1 MITVK
6 ENENRLLIKC
16 SVSEFS
22 FCMTYC
28 EHKIPFYLGDIK
40 PPVHVESEIR
50 KSIGSIF
57 HAKEEKK
64 DKEKVKPI
72 TKEELSVALPD
83 KQKSIEFTREHVFS
97 KLSYFMSKDN
107 KDIQLILTGRP
118 DKLLRKDE
126 FLIVEEDKFPKNP
139 FIYVNRKNPFD
150 SHILQSLIYLNSK
163 FSIKSSSPKKEIDRY
178 INRNNTVNTS
188 QGTINM
194 FFDMV
199 KEDSSYQ
206 NVNKHIKQQSAVT
219 QTANGSRRKPTGTT
233 DTVCDAVYSQT
244 TWFDIPHLKK
254 KWVVNIRNSESGD
267 TENNIIKTFEG
278 MQNENDEIFLQEK
291 MSRFVSLVLDSEQ
304 RYHHGNFKKCVPC
317 EYADICKFS
326 LKT

>member
-6 ENENRLLIKC
+6 ENGNRLLIKC

-40 PPVHVESEIR
+40 PPTHVESEIR

-64 DKEKVKPI
+64 DKEKVKLV
-72 TKEELSVALPD
+72 TKEELSLALPD
-83 KQKSIEFTREHVFS
+83 KQKSIEFMREHVFS
-97 KLSYFMSKDN
+97 KLSYSMSKDN

-139 FIYVNRKNPFD
+139 FLYVDRKSPFD

-163 FSIKSSSPKKEIDRY
+163 FSITHNSPKKEIDRY
-178 INRNNTVNTS
+178 INHNNTINTS
-188 QGTINM
+188 TCCPQGTINM

-199 KEDSSYQ
+199 NDNSSYQ
-206 NVNKHIKQQSAVT
+206 NVNEQYSAK
-219 QTANGSRRKPTGTT
+219 AEYCLN
-233 DTVCDAVYSQT
+233 D
-244 TWFDIPHLKK
+244 WFDIPHLKK
-254 KWVVNIRNSESGD
+254 KWIVNIRNSESGD
-267 TENNIIKTFEG
+267 TKNNIVKTFEG
-278 MQNENDEIFLQEK
+278 IQNENDEIFLQEK
-291 MSRFVSLVLDSEQ
+291 MSRFVSLVMDNDQ
-304 RYHHGNFKKCVPC
+304 
-317 EYADICKFS
+317 I
-326 LKT
+326 

>member
-6 ENENRLLIKC
+6 EKENRLLIKC

-28 EHKIPFYLGDIK
+28 EHKIPFYLGGIK
-40 PPVHVESEIR
+40 PPTHVESEIR
-50 KSIGSIF
+50 KAVGAIF

-83 KQKSIEFTREHVFS
+83 KQKSIEFTREHIFS
-97 KLSYFMSKDN
+97 KLSYSISKDN

-139 FIYVNRKNPFD
+139 FIYVNRKSPFD

-163 FSIKSSSPKKEIDRY
+163 FSITSSFPKKEINRY
-178 INRNNTVNTS
+178 INHDVKINTS

-194 FFDMV
+194 FFDMA
-199 KEDSSYQ
+199 KEDNYHYQ
-206 NVNKHIKQQSAVT
+206 NVN
-219 QTANGSRRKPTGTT
+219 
-233 DTVCDAVYSQT
+233 D
-244 TWFDIPHLKK
+244 WFDIPHLKK
-254 KWVVNIRNSESGD
+254 KWIVHIRNSESED
-267 TENNIIKTFEG
+267 IKNNIVKTFEG
-278 MQNENDEIFLQEK
+278 IQNEDDEIFLQEK
-291 MSRFVSLVLDSEQ
+291 ISRFVSLVLDNEQ
-304 RYHHGNFKKCVPC
+304 RYHHGNFKKCIPC

>member
-6 ENENRLLIKC
+6 ENGNRLLIKC
-16 SVSEFS
+16 SVSVFS

-28 EHKIPFYLGDIK
+28 EHKIPFYKEGIK
-40 PPVHVESEIR
+40 PPIHEESEIR
-50 KSIGSIF
+50 KVVGAIF

-83 KQKSIEFTREHVFS
+83 KQKSIEFAREHIFS
-97 KLSYFMSKDN
+97 KLSYSMSKDN
-107 KDIQLILTGRP
+107 KDIRLLLTGRP

-139 FIYVNRKNPFD
+139 FIYIDRKSPFD

-163 FSIKSSSPKKEIDRY
+163 FSITFSSPKKEIDRY
-178 INRNNTVNTS
+178 INQNNTINTS

-199 KEDSSYQ
+199 NEDSSYQ
-206 NVNKHIKQQSAVT
+206 NVD
-219 QTANGSRRKPTGTT
+219 RK
-233 DTVCDAVYSQT
+233 YST
-244 TWFDIPHLKK
+244 LADYCLDDWFDIPHLKK
-254 KWVVNIRNSESGD
+254 KWIVNIRNSESRD
-267 TENNIIKTFEG
+267 TENNIVKTFEG
-278 MQNENDEIFLQEK
+278 IQNENDEIFLQEK
-291 MSRFVSLVLDSEQ
+291 MSRFVSIVLDNEQ
-304 RYHHGNFKKCVPC
+304 RYHHGNFKKCIPC

>member
-72 TKEELSVALPD
+72 TKEELSIALPD

-97 KLSYFMSKDN
+97 KLSYSMSKYN
-107 KDIQLILTGRP
+107 KDMQLILTGRP

-139 FIYVNRKNPFD
+139 FIYINRKNPFD

-163 FSIKSSSPKKEIDRY
+163 FSIKSSSPKKEIGRY
-178 INRNNTVNTS
+178 INRNNTVDTS

-206 NVNKHIKQQSAVT
+206 NVN
-219 QTANGSRRKPTGTT
+219 
-233 DTVCDAVYSQT
+233 D
-244 TWFDIPHLKK
+244 WFDIPHLKK
-254 KWVVNIRNSESGD
+254 KWVVNIRNSESGY
-267 TENNIIKTFEG
+267 TENNIVKTFEG
-278 MQNENDEIFLQEK
+278 IQNENDEIFLQEK
-291 MSRFVSLVLDSEQ
+291 MSRFVSLVLDNEQ
-304 RYHHGNFKKCVPC
+304 RYHHGNFKKCIPC

>member
-1 MITVK
+1 MIVLK
-6 ENENRLLIKC
+6 ENGNRTLIKC
-16 SVSEFS
+16 AVSEFS

-64 DKEKVKPI
+64 DKEKIKPI

-97 KLSYFMSKDN
+97 KLSYSMSKDN
-107 KDIQLILTGRP
+107 KDIQLLLTGRP

-126 FLIVEEDKFPKNP
+126 FLIIEEDKFPKNP
-139 FIYVNRKNPFD
+139 FIYINRKNPFD

-163 FSIKSSSPKKEIDRY
+163 FSITSSSPKKEINRY
-178 INRNNTVNTS
+178 INQNNTVNTS
-188 QGTINM
+188 QRTINM

-199 KEDSSYQ
+199 KENSSYQ
-206 NVNKHIKQQSAVT
+206 DIN
-219 QTANGSRRKPTGTT
+219 
-233 DTVCDAVYSQT
+233 D
-244 TWFDIPHLKK
+244 WFDIPHLKK
-254 KWVVNIRNSESGD
+254 KWIVNIRNSESGD
-267 TENNIIKTFEG
+267 TEDNIVKTFEG
-278 MQNENDEIFLQEK
+278 IQNENDEIFLQEK
-291 MSRFVSLVLDSEQ
+291 ISRFVSIVLDKEQ
-304 RYHHGNFKKCVPC
+304 RYHHGNFKKCIPC

>member
-6 ENENRLLIKC
+6 EKENRLLIKC

-40 PPVHVESEIR
+40 PPTHVESEIR
-50 KSIGSIF
+50 KAVGAIF

-83 KQKSIEFTREHVFS
+83 KQKSIEFTREHIFS
-97 KLSYFMSKDN
+97 KLSYSISKDN

-139 FIYVNRKNPFD
+139 FTYVNRKSPFD

-163 FSIKSSSPKKEIDRY
+163 FSITSSFPKKEIDMY
-178 INRNNTVNTS
+178 INQNDTINSS
-188 QGTINM
+188 QRTINM
-194 FFDMV
+194 FFEIV

-206 NVNKHIKQQSAVT
+206 DVS
-219 QTANGSRRKPTGTT
+219 
-233 DTVCDAVYSQT
+233 D
-244 TWFDIPHLKK
+244 WFDIPHLKK
-254 KWVVNIRNSESGD
+254 KWVVNIRNSESGN
-267 TENNIIKTFEG
+267 TEDNIVKTFEG
-278 MQNENDEIFLQEK
+278 IQNENDEIFLQEK
-291 MSRFVSLVLDSEQ
+291 MSRFVSLVLDNEQ
-304 RYHHGNFKKCVPC
+304 RYHHGNFKKCIPC

>member
-6 ENENRLLIKC
+6 ENENLLLIKC

-28 EHKIPFYLGDIK
+28 EHKIPFYLGDIR

-97 KLSYFMSKDN
+97 KLSYSMSKDN
-107 KDIQLILTGRP
+107 KDIQLMLTGRP

-126 FLIVEEDKFPKNP
+126 FLIVEEDKFPRNP
-139 FIYVNRKNPFD
+139 FIYVNRKSPFD

-163 FSIKSSSPKKEIDRY
+163 FSIARHLAKKEIDKY
-178 INRNNTVNTS
+178 INQNKSVNTS

-199 KEDSSYQ
+199 KEDCSYQ
-206 NVNKHIKQQSAVT
+206 NVDRKYSAL
-219 QTANGSRRKPTGTT
+219 ADYCLN
-233 DTVCDAVYSQT
+233 D
-244 TWFDIPHLKK
+244 WFDIPHLKK
-254 KWVVNIRNSESGD
+254 KWIVNIRNSESGD
-267 TENNIIKTFEG
+267 TENNIVKTFEG
-278 MQNENDEIFLQEK
+278 IQNDNDEIFLQDK
-291 MSRFVSLVLDSEQ
+291 MSRFVYLVLDDEQ
-304 RYHHGNFKKCVPC
+304 RYHHGNFKKCIPC